1 MGHPVCQSKTQFLV
15 LKKMLI
21 DLKAKLGSKANVN
34 IKIFVTELK
43 EHEITLLN
51 MEYED
56 DFK

>member
-1 MGHPVCQSKTQFLV
+1 
-15 LKKMLI
+15 MLI

-56 DFK
+56 DFKYGI